1 MSRSRPIGPERRH
14 RSRRRRLLAFAA
26 VAAIPFLS
34 TPTASAQSSSL
45 TIEFTSPGDGATIT
59 GTLTPEVAGN
69 VYTGL
74 GANVDGV
81 RVVITYRDGA
91 VVADKP
97 DVCCDNAANGT
108 VPFSMTA
115 PVLARNGAYNIRATA
130 TGHFLLDGLA
140 VAPRSADR
148 SFVMAVPPAPPNL
161 AAPQLVDRAVKLTWT
176 PGRVDPD
183 LMGYAVYRK
192 VGSGGFQPLAGVPPN
207 VTTYTDDKT
216 PVAGGAIQYRVDALR
231 QGAVLSNNA
240 NDWLARP
247 SAAVVA
253 NVPAPPA
260 TVPDTQPG
268 GNTTSTTP
276 GGGLQPDGAVTST
289 SDLSSLF
296 SSGGGSVPSFPTPTI
311 PAIPDPGFSELLP
324 FPSSSGGGKVDG
336 RQQAIP
342 GDASGRSALDS
353 EADDD
358 SNRRALLVPVAG
370 GSVLCVAALHLRWLN
385 RRIAIGAIGAAAA
398 GGPGAGMG
406 DLEPA
411 EPDPDAFAPDREPV
425 GAGSPGG
432 RARA

>member
-1 MSRSRPIGPERRH
+1 MSRARPLRPEGRD
-14 RSRRRRLLAFAA
+14 RSGRRRLLAFAA
-26 VAAIPFLS
+26 VAAMPFLS
-34 TPTASAQSSSL
+34 TPMASAQSSSL
-45 TIEFTSPGDGATIT
+45 TVEFTSPGDGATVT
-59 GTLTPEVAGN
+59 GTLTPEVSGN
-69 VYTGL
+69 VYTGI

-81 RVVITYRDGA
+81 QVVITYRDGA
-91 VVADKP
+91 VVADRSA
-97 DVCCDNAANGT
+97 CCDNPANGT

-130 TGHFLLDGLA
+130 TGHFLLGG
-140 VAPRSADR
+140 VVVSPRSADR

-161 AAPQLVDRAVKLTWT
+161 AAPQLVDRSVKLTWT

-192 VGSGGFQPLAGVPPN
+192 VGSGAFQPIAGLRAD
-207 VTTYTDDKT
+207 VTTYTDDRT
-216 PVAGGAIQYRVDALR
+216 PPAGGAVQYRVDALR
-231 QGAVLSNNA
+231 QGAVSSNKPE
-240 NDWLARP
+240 DWLARP

-253 NVPAPPA
+253 NVPAPPT

-268 GNTTSTTP
+268 ETTTSTTP
-276 GGGLQPDGAVTST
+276 GGGLQPDGAVNST
-289 SDLSSLF
+289 PDLSSLF
-296 SSGGGSVPSFPTPTI
+296 GSGGGSVPSFPTPTI

-336 RQQAIP
+336 RQQALP
-342 GDASGRSALDS
+342 GDASGRAALDS

-385 RRIAIGAIGAAAA
+385 RRIAVGAIGAAAA
-398 GGPGAGMG
+398 GGTGEGIG

-411 EPDPDAFAPDREPV
+411 EPDPDAFSSDREPV

-432 RARA
+432 RARS